1 MNEEIS
7 KNDIL
12 NKYKFCLYN
21 IQMRMNVIENHLS
34 KKYTEKFLI
43 CEIEFLCLQFRKI
56 LENIAFSSMCININ
70 KYKKIREK
78 YYTDW
83 NIKGIF
89 REMEKIN
96 PNFYPKPVI
105 RKLVNTDS
113 NGNNEYDLQEYKGN
127 YLTKEDI
134 FEIYNKC
141 SNFIHESNPFMSSP
155 FEYNEYINN
164 FRIWLSKTKNLMKHH
179 IIHIDNNIIIGIIDI
194 SRKFPEAYIFEEI

>member
-12 NKYKFCLYN
+12 NKYKSCLYN

-56 LENIAFSSMCININ
+56 NENIAFSSMCININ
-70 KYKKIREK
+70 EYKKIREK

-83 NIKGIF
+83 NMKGIF
-89 REMEKIN
+89 RELEKIN

-105 RKLVNTDS
+105 RELVNTDS
-113 NGNNEYDLQEYKGN
+113 NGNNEYDLQEYKGD
-127 YLTKEDI
+127 YLSKEDV
-134 FEIYNKC
+134 FEIYNRC
-141 SNFIHESNPFMSSP
+141 SNFIHESNPFMSNLLK
-155 FEYNEYINN
+155 YNEYMNN
-164 FRIWLSKTKNLMKHH
+164 FKIWLLKTKNLMKHH

-194 SRKFPEAYIFEEI
+194 SKNFPEAYIFEEI

>member
-1 MNEEIS
+1 MS
-7 KNDIL
+7 
-12 NKYKFCLYN
+12 
-21 IQMRMNVIENHLS
+21 Q
-34 KKYTEKFLI
+34 
-43 CEIEFLCLQFRKI
+43 
-56 LENIAFSSMCININ
+56 NIN

-105 RKLVNTDS
+105 RELVNTDS
-113 NGNNEYDLQEYKGN
+113 NGNNEYDLQEYKGD
-127 YLTKEDI
+127 YLSKEDV
-134 FEIYNKC
+134 FEIYNRC
-141 SNFIHESNPFMSSP
+141 SNFIHESNPFMSNSLK
-155 FEYNEYINN
+155 YNEYMNN
-164 FRIWLSKTKNLMKHH
+164 FKIWLLKTKNLMKHH